1 MGFWGI
7 EVKPGKS
14 TPYHADNVQGKLR
27 VTQATLGIGSSA
39 EKSILQCSSG
49 HKSPVFL
56 CSLLPNKIESCPL
69 NLEFDDDD
77 LVAFSVVG
85 PRSIHLSGYFV
96 TVDGDDY
103 EYDSFDEDAEGSET
117 EESSE
122 HDSEDG
128 YDFIDDSD
136 ADMYPSSHIPNS
148 GVVIE
153 EIVDDDKPESG
164 DDPTKQLKKKKQV
177 AHLKED
183 KSSHLPIVVRG
194 ETVPPNLEDEDD
206 AEENEDKDGFPISV
220 AEKGKSESPK
230 EETEIKEEQ
239 AHKKT
244 EKANKRAKQVDHS
257 ASIKRK
263 VENAEEDEQQQDG
276 KKKKKRKDKLKEHG
290 KGESSHASD
299 NINET
304 NETTP
309 DEKHPEEVK
318 TTVDVNDVSHA
329 KDGQPLSNNEVLV
342 EKKNK
347 KKNKKKTT
355 KESEEATT
363 PNQIANT
370 VENKDLSISEKS
382 GKKQTEDKP
391 SQVRSFA
398 NGLVIEELSTGKPD
412 GKSAT
417 PGKKVSVKYIG
428 KLKKNGKI
436 FDSNVGRA
444 TFKFRLGL
452 GQVIKGWEVGVN
464 GMRIGD
470 KRRITVPPSM
480 GYGDKRAGSI
490 PPNSWLVFDV
500 ELVNVGG

>member
-1 MGFWGI
+1 MTVVEI
-7 EVKPGKS
+7 ITNLQPN
-14 TPYHADNVQGKLR
+14 AN
-27 VTQATLGIGSSA
+27 
-39 EKSILQCSSG
+39 IL
-49 HKSPVFL
+49 
-56 CSLLPNKIESCPL
+56 
-69 NLEFDDDD
+69 
-77 LVAFSVVG
+77 
-85 PRSIHLSGYFV
+85 
-96 TVDGDDY
+96 
-103 EYDSFDEDAEGSET
+103 
-117 EESSE
+117 
-122 HDSEDG
+122 
-128 YDFIDDSD
+128 FID
-136 ADMYPSSHIPNS
+136 
-148 GVVIE
+148 V
-153 EIVDDDKPESG
+153 
-164 DDPTKQLKKKKQV
+164 
-177 AHLKED
+177 
-183 KSSHLPIVVRG
+183 
-194 ETVPPNLEDEDD
+194 
-206 AEENEDKDGFPISV
+206 
-220 AEKGKSESPK
+220 
-230 EETEIKEEQ
+230 
-239 AHKKT
+239 
-244 EKANKRAKQVDHS
+244 
-257 ASIKRK
+257 
-263 VENAEEDEQQQDG
+263 
-276 KKKKKRKDKLKEHG
+276 
-290 KGESSHASD
+290 
-299 NINET
+299 
-304 NETTP
+304 
-309 DEKHPEEVK
+309 
-318 TTVDVNDVSHA
+318 
-329 KDGQPLSNNEVLV
+329 VLV

>member
-7 EVKPGKS
+7 EVKPGKL

-69 NLEFDDDD
+69 TLEFDDDD
-77 LVAFSVVG
+77 LVAFSVTG
-85 PRSIHLSGYFV
+85 PRSIHLSGFFV
-96 TVDGDDY
+96 TVDGDEY

-136 ADMYPSSHIPNS
+136 ADMYPSSHVPNS

-164 DDPTKQLKKKKQV
+164 DGPTKQSKKKKQV
-177 AHLKED
+177 AHLKEED

-194 ETVPPNLEDEDD
+194 ETAPRNLES
-206 AEENEDKDGFPISV
+206 EDKDAFLISV

-230 EETEIKEEQ
+230 EETEVKEEK

-244 EKANKRAKQVDHS
+244 EKANKRAKQVDPS
-257 ASIKRK
+257 ASLKRK
-263 VENAEEDEQQQDG
+263 VESAEEDEQQQDG
-276 KKKKKRKDKLKEHG
+276 KKKKRKDKLKEHG
-290 KGESSHASD
+290 KGESSHASG
-299 NINET
+299 NSNET
-304 NETTP
+304 NETAP
-309 DEKHPEEVK
+309 DEKHPEVVK
-318 TTVDVNDVSHA
+318 TTLNVNDVSHA

-347 KKNKKKTT
+347 KNKKKTT

-363 PNQIANT
+363 PNQIAKT
-370 VENKDLSISEKS
+370 VENKDLSTSEKS

-398 NGLVIEELSTGKPD
+398 NGLVIEELSMGKPD

-444 TFKFRLGL
+444 PFKFRLGV
-452 GQVIKGWEVGVN
+452 GEVIKGWDVGVN
-464 GMRIGD
+464 GMRIGE

-500 ELVNVGG
+500 ELVNVLG